1 MNENI
6 TGEEGEIYPIAIL
19 SGAKNL
25 FAFIYER

>member
-25 FAFIYER
+25 SVFMYKR